1 MPKKIH
7 DLADEL
13 DIKVDTLRKQIYT
26 GKYLG
31 KHYFKYIDHRTSRF
45 NITEKDIITKIENGR
60 KTKYLSDKLCDLIRL
75 EYELSKEKEVYKPE
89 DITDNI
95 TDLPIHS
102 YSGKIIES
110 IRSSL
115 DKEKLSKN
123 KKTRLIKKISM
134 LSDII
139 LNLET
144 NSDLMNSLVLEIERA
159 FDCKYGRLKSENILD
174 ELMLQISSYTEKFN
188 NWEKG
193 DYSELN
199 YPIKEYNNLKKN
211 YRKKL
216 TEENEKDASQ

>member
-75 EYELSKEKEVYKPE
+75 EYELSKEKEVYEPE

-102 YSGKIIES
+102 YSEKIIES

-159 FDCKYGRLKSENILD
+159 FDCKYGRIKSENILD
-174 ELMLQISSYTEKFN
+174 ELMLQISSYIEKFN

-199 YPIKEYNNLKKN
+199 YPIEEYNNLKKN

-216 TEENEKDASQ
+216 TVKKEKDTNQ